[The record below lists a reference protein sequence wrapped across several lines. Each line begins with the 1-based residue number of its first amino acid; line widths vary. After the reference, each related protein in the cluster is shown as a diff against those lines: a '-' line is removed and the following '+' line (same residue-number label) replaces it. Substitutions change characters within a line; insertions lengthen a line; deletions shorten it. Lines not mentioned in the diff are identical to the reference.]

1 MRITETDGWMPVITT
16 LAVIEGKECV
26 TLLSLD
32 EEGDWVALG
41 DSEPADDDLDTLSV
55 EELLALDASLADAP
69 DLQPG
74 QCAVRDSRQTPW
86 TIEEE

>member
-1 MRITETDGWMPVITT
+1 MPVPSRTRC
-16 LAVIEGKECV
+16 APPCAGS

-41 DSEPADDDLDTLSV
+41 DSEPADDDLDALSV
-55 EELLALDASLADAP
+55 EELLAMDASLADAP

-74 QCAVRDSRQTPW
+74 QCAVRDGLQSPW

>member
-1 MRITETDGWMPVITT
+1 MKITETDGWMPVITT

-41 DSEPADDDLDTLSV
+41 DSEPADDDLDALSV
-55 EELLALDASLADAP
+55 EELLAMDASLADAP
-69 DLQPG
+69 DLQPR
-74 QCAVRDSRQTPW
+74 QCAVRDGLQSPW